1 VSFRLRILPDTGQ
14 NDRRQYLQGLAL
26 VTAVSLFCHTFSGK
40 ISEENLTLLYVVSVM
55 LAALYLGEGPTLLVA
70 LASFIMLVFGILDPK
85 LEISEFNILS
95 ADSSWR
101 SIDSQNIGSLAI
113 FLFVGYLVS
122 NLSNR
127 LRGQARLAQTEENN
141 ARHLLHVSQ
150 QLSQVSDVKELV
162 EVVKIALEQA
172 YPLDCYLYLHDSEMR
187 RKKLNPKDLTQE
199 LPTAL
204 KSGILLAPDE
214 LVALEACL
222 RLGRPTG
229 ALTDLHSFI
238 SATFY
243 PIKTPRQVLAVVRLS
258 PFPGKTVRLT
268 EGPERNQSSKLHFES
283 LCNQAALAIE
293 QLESAEQTRQAELL
307 AETERLQST
316 ILNSISHDLQTPLA
330 SISGSLQLLLNREQ
344 TVDEETELTLL
355 QLASDQTSRLR
366 RLVSNLLQITR
377 LEGGG
382 LRLNFAPLDPG
393 EVFDLLK
400 QNAPEVFRNRLS
412 FSASDRYLEFEVDG
426 VLWLSVLMNLLEN
439 AAKYSPADQNIDL
452 SIERISEPAEA
463 SHIQFRVSDR
473 GAGVPDDC
481 KQKIFERFYRLDTHA
496 QAVGSG
502 LGLYITK
509 AIVEAHSGRLWVED
523 RPEGGSIFVAQV
535 PQYQKAH

>member
-1 VSFRLRILPDTGQ
+1 MSLKFRILPDDGQ
-14 NDRRQYLQGLAL
+14 NARRQYLQGLAL
-26 VTAVSLFCHTFSGK
+26 VTAVSVFCHTFSGK
-40 ISEENLTLLYVVSVM
+40 ISEENLILLYVVSVM
-55 LAALYLGEGPTLLVA
+55 LAALYLGEGPTLMVS
-70 LASFIMLVFGILDPK
+70 LASFFMLVFGILDPR
-85 LEISEFNILS
+85 LEVSEFNILS
-95 ADSSWR
+95 ADSNWHSF
-101 SIDSQNIGSLAI
+101 DSQNVGSLAI

-127 LRGQARLAQTEENN
+127 LRGQAQLAQQEENN
-141 ARHLLHVSQ
+141 ARHLLELSQ
-150 QLSQVSDVKELV
+150 QLSQVQDVKSLV
-162 EVVKIALEQA
+162 EVVKKNLTEA
-172 YPLDCYLYLHDSEMR
+172 YPLDCYVYLHDWEMR
-187 RKKLNPKDLTQE
+187 RKKLSPGDLTQE
-199 LPTAL
+199 LPSSL

-214 LVALEACL
+214 LVALEAAL

-229 ALTDLHSFI
+229 ALTDLHSFLT
-238 SATFY
+238 ATFY
-243 PIKTPRQVLAVVRLS
+243 PVKTPRQVVAVIRLS
-258 PFPGKTVRLT
+258 AFPGKTVRLT

-293 QLESAEQTRQAELL
+293 QLESAEQTRQAELS

-344 TVDEETELTLL
+344 PVDEQTEITLL

-382 LRLNFAPLDPG
+382 LRLNFGPLDPG
-393 EVFDLLK
+393 EVFDLLR
-400 QNAPEVFRNRLS
+400 QNAPEVFRNRLV
-412 FSASDRYLEFEVDG
+412 FEASDRYLEFEVDG
-426 VLWLSVLMNLLEN
+426 VLWISVLMNLLEN
-439 AAKYSPADQNIDL
+439 AAKYSPANQPIEL
-452 SIERISEPAEA
+452 SIEQISEPAEI

-481 KQKIFERFYRLDTHA
+481 KQKIFERFYRLDSHA

-523 RPEGGSIFVAQV
+523 RPEGGSIFIAQV